1 MGRRAKG
8 EGTIFKDSNNYYVA
22 RIAVGKDPETGKT
35 KHKVFKSKKKS
46 TVVEKMNAYK
56 LLAAQGFGSVDPTSL
71 DVFMRSWLENVKSN
85 ELKPT
90 SYDRAERTIEINILP
105 RIGHYSI
112 GKLTPEIIQAE
123 LINDMRDTPS
133 PSTHKPYSFSTI
145 NKAYVYLHACLQ
157 YAVNTKK
164 LLLNP
169 CDAVVLPTKKKAQ
182 MTKTIRFFNDDE
194 ISKFKEAALAKSPK
208 KESLIFPYAYAF
220 LFDMYSGL
228 RVGELVGVRWK
239 NVDFDNRRIYIEEQI
254 IQVLDRDDVGKNG
267 NPKLKPILQNDTK
280 TSRSR
285 YVPLS
290 RTALECLTAM
300 KPDKIEPDNFVI
312 NNSTKLL
319 RSSCMAT
326 GYRRICQR
334 AGIENPLGIHTL
346 RHTFASMLI
355 RKEVDIK
362 AVSEILGHT
371 SVSFTYNT
379 YVHLIEEQK
388 SAAVAKLDDM

>member
-1 MGRRAKG
+1 M
-8 EGTIFKDSNNYYVA
+8 
-22 RIAVGKDPETGKT
+22 
-35 KHKVFKSKKKS
+35 
-46 TVVEKMNAYK
+46 YK
-56 LLAAQGFGSVDPTSL
+56 RQAQGFGSVDPTSL

-208 KESLIFPYAYAF
+208 KESLI
-220 LFDMYSGL
+220 
-228 RVGELVGVRWK
+228 
-239 NVDFDNRRIYIEEQI
+239 
-254 IQVLDRDDVGKNG
+254 
-267 NPKLKPILQNDTK
+267 
-280 TSRSR
+280 
-285 YVPLS
+285 
-290 RTALECLTAM
+290 
-300 KPDKIEPDNFVI
+300 
-312 NNSTKLL
+312 
-319 RSSCMAT
+319 
-326 GYRRICQR
+326 
-334 AGIENPLGIHTL
+334 
-346 RHTFASMLI
+346 
-355 RKEVDIK
+355 
-362 AVSEILGHT
+362 
-371 SVSFTYNT
+371 
-379 YVHLIEEQK
+379 
-388 SAAVAKLDDM
+388 

>member
-145 NKAYVYLHACLQ
+145 NKAYV
-157 YAVNTKK
+157 
-164 LLLNP
+164 
-169 CDAVVLPTKKKAQ
+169 
-182 MTKTIRFFNDDE
+182 
-194 ISKFKEAALAKSPK
+194 
-208 KESLIFPYAYAF
+208 
-220 LFDMYSGL
+220 
-228 RVGELVGVRWK
+228 
-239 NVDFDNRRIYIEEQI
+239 
-254 IQVLDRDDVGKNG
+254 
-267 NPKLKPILQNDTK
+267 
-280 TSRSR
+280 
-285 YVPLS
+285 
-290 RTALECLTAM
+290 
-300 KPDKIEPDNFVI
+300 
-312 NNSTKLL
+312 
-319 RSSCMAT
+319 
-326 GYRRICQR
+326 
-334 AGIENPLGIHTL
+334 
-346 RHTFASMLI
+346 MLI
-355 RKEVDIK
+355 
-362 AVSEILGHT
+362 
-371 SVSFTYNT
+371 
-379 YVHLIEEQK
+379 
-388 SAAVAKLDDM
+388 AKLISPGTS

>member
-8 EGTIFKDSNNYYVA
+8 EGTIFKDSEKYYVA
-22 RIAVGKDPETGKT
+22 RIAVGRDPETGKM
-35 KHKVFKSKKKS
+35 KYKVFKSKKKS
-46 TVVEKMNAYK
+46 TVVEKLNAYK
-56 LLAAQGFGSVDPTSL
+56 LLAAQGFGSLDSTSL

-90 SYDRAERTIEINILP
+90 SYDRAERTIEMNILP

-112 GKLTPEIIQAE
+112 GKLTSEIIQAE

-157 YAVNTKK
+157 YAVNTRKIFI
-164 LLLNP
+164 NP
-169 CDAVVLPTKKKAQ
+169 CNAVVLPTKNKVK
-182 MTKTIRFFNDDE
+182 MTKPIRFFNDDE
-194 ISKFKEAALAKSPK
+194 IAKFKVAALEKSPK
-208 KESLIFPYAYAF
+208 KGTLVSQYAYAF
-220 LFDMYSGL
+220 LFDMYTGL
-228 RVGELVGVRWK
+228 RVGELIGLRWK
-239 NVDFDNRRIYIEEQI
+239 NVDFKNRRIYVEEQI
-254 IQVLDRDDVGKNG
+254 VQALDRDDIGKNG
-267 NPKLKPILQNDTK
+267 APKLKPMLQDDTK
-280 TSRSR
+280 TSRPR

-290 RTALECLTAM
+290 KTALTYLTAM
-300 KPDKIEPDNFVI
+300 KPKDVDPDNFVV
-312 NNSTKLL
+312 NNSRKLL
-319 RSSCMAT
+319 RSTNIAN

-355 RKEVDIK
+355 RKDVDIK
-362 AVSEILGHT
+362 AVSEMLGHT
-371 SVSFTYNT
+371 NVSFTYNT

-388 SAAVAKLDDM
+388 NIAVNKLDEI